1 MITDEQIRHLQR
13 KWVYVLC
20 GNENDVHGL
29 IPFARELIALAQ
41 QVKPLTD
48 EQIKQ
53 GILEADP
60 AGEDLCRWS
69 FAAGIAFAEK
79 AHGIG
84 GE

>member
-1 MITDEQIRHLQR
+1 MDTDL
-13 KWVYVLC
+13 
-20 GNENDVHGL
+20 
-29 IPFARELIALAQ
+29 FIALRKYPCTDDNETVVTVAEFLEKRMEAIDKTR
-41 QVKPLTD
+41 KPLTE

-60 AGEDLCRWS
+60 AGEDLCIWS
-69 FAAGIAFAEK
+69 FMAGIAFAEK